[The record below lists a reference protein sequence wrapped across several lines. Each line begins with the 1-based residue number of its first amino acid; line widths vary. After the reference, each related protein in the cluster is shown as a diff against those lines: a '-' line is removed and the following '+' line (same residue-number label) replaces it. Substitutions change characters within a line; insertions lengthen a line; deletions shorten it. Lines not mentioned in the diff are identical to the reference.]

1 MIKVGRITAA
11 LLIIAVGV
19 MVLVDQLF
27 GLRSIRLLLVWWPCI
42 FVLWGLEM
50 VVSAKRG
57 RSPDGKR
64 SWKIDWPGMF
74 AAIFLSVSVF
84 MIAQP
89 YLFRDWVRS
98 IQFDFSMMKEMKLA
112 EGMKFKQSA
121 LNYSIEG
128 RSIRELAVRNRYGN
142 VSIRSGNVTD
152 VEVEPTVIVSSLPKE
167 EAERLADQ
175 SRVDIAES
183 AAEHQVRIE
192 GTPARYAANEQLIRI
207 DLSITVPDEV
217 AWNLDV
223 QLDDGLIDIRELRGA
238 IAAETKSGSIQ
249 IANIDNSVQARTW
262 DGDIV
267 VKGIGQ
273 DLNADTARGDI
284 IIHDIE
290 GDVTANTKSGD
301 IDISRAVRTVQAETL
316 SGDVLVESDVLGGH
330 WKLLSLAGDM
340 TIHLPDDADA
350 TVSGRNTFGDITSD
364 YPLDIA
370 DNRIEGTLGS
380 GRHDIALQTN
390 GDLHVLKR

>member
-19 MVLVDQLF
+19 MVLVDQFF
-27 GLRSIRLLLVWWPCI
+27 GLRSIRLLLVWWPFI

-50 VVSAKRG
+50 MVSAKRG

-64 SWKIDWPGMF
+64 SWKIDWLGMF

-84 MIAQP
+84 MIVQP

-142 VSIRSGNVTD
+142 VSIRSGNVAD
-152 VEVEPTVIVSSLPKE
+152 VVVEPTVIVSSLPKE
-167 EAERLADQ
+167 EAQQLADQ
-175 SRVDIAES
+175 SLVDIAAS
-183 AAEHQVRIE
+183 ATEHRLRIE
-192 GTPARYAANEQLIRI
+192 GTPARYAANKELVRI

-217 AWNLDV
+217 AWNLHV

-284 IIHDIE
+284 IIHDIK
-290 GDVTANTKSGD
+290 GDVTADTKSGA
-301 IDISRAVRTVQAETL
+301 IDISRAVRAVQAETL
-316 SGDVLVESDVLGGH
+316 SGDVLVESEVVGGY

-340 TIHLPDDADA
+340 TIHLPDDANA
-350 TVSGRNTFGDITSD
+350 TVFGRNTFGDITSD

-380 GRHDIALQTN
+380 GMHDIVLQTN
-390 GDLHVLKR
+390 GDLHVLRR

>member
-11 LLIIAVGV
+11 LLIITVGV
-19 MVLVDQLF
+19 MVLADQLF

-50 VVSAKRG
+50 MVSAKRG

-64 SWKIDWPGMF
+64 SWKIDWLGMF
-74 AAIFLSVSVF
+74 AAIFLSVAVF

-98 IQFDFSMMKEMKLA
+98 IQFDFSMMKEMKFA
-112 EGMKFKQSA
+112 EGMKFKQPA

-128 RSIRELAVRNRYGN
+128 HSIRELVVRNRYGS
-142 VSIRSGNVTD
+142 VSIRSGNVKD

-167 EAERLADQ
+167 QAERLADQ
-175 SRVDIAES
+175 SRVDLAES
-183 AAEHQVRIE
+183 AAEHRLRIE
-192 GTPARYAANEQLIRI
+192 GGPARYAANEQLVRL
-207 DLSITVPDEV
+207 DLTITIPDEA
-217 AWNLDV
+217 AWNVQV
-223 QLDDGLIDIRELRGA
+223 QLDDGLIDIRELRGG
-238 IAAETKSGSIQ
+238 IAAETKSGSIH
-249 IANIDNSVQARTW
+249 IAHIENSVQARTW

-273 DLNADTARGDI
+273 DLNAETARGDI

-290 GDVTANTKSGD
+290 GDVSADTKSGD
-301 IDISRAVRTVQAETL
+301 IDISRVGRSVQAETL
-316 SGDVLVESDVLGGH
+316 SGDVLAESEMVGGH

-340 TIHLPDDADA
+340 TIHLPGDADA
-350 TVSGRNTFGDITSD
+350 KVSARNTFGDITTD
-364 YPLDIA
+364 FPLDIG
-370 DNRIEGTLGS
+370 DNHMEGSLGS
-380 GRHDIALQTN
+380 GMHEIVLQTN
-390 GDLHVLKR
+390 GDLHVLRR

>member
-64 SWKIDWPGMF
+64 SWKIDWLGMF

-152 VEVEPTVIVSSLPKE
+152 VEVEPTVIVSSLSKE
-167 EAERLADQ
+167 EAERLADR

-192 GTPARYAANEQLIRI
+192 GAPARYAANEQLIRI
-207 DLSITVPDEV
+207 DLSITVR
-217 AWNLDV
+217 
-223 QLDDGLIDIRELRGA
+223 IRLH
-238 IAAETKSGSIQ
+238 
-249 IANIDNSVQARTW
+249 
-262 DGDIV
+262 
-267 VKGIGQ
+267 GISMSNWTTG
-273 DLNADTARGDI
+273 
-284 IIHDIE
+284 
-290 GDVTANTKSGD
+290 
-301 IDISRAVRTVQAETL
+301 
-316 SGDVLVESDVLGGH
+316 
-330 WKLLSLAGDM
+330 
-340 TIHLPDDADA
+340 
-350 TVSGRNTFGDITSD
+350 
-364 YPLDIA
+364 
-370 DNRIEGTLGS
+370 
-380 GRHDIALQTN
+380 
-390 GDLHVLKR
+390 